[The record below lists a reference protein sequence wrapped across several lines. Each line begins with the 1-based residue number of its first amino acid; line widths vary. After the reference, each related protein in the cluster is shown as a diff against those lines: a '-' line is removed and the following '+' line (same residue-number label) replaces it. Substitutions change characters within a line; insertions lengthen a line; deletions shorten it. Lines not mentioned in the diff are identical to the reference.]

1 MSPLFVICLI
11 IISLNDEYS
20 QNPHNKLTLLTHNI
34 FILITYVGN
43 NYAIVAINSNIRI
56 NID

>member
-34 FILITYVGN
+34 FLLIAYVGN
-43 NYAIVAINSNIRI
+43 NYAIVVISNNANI
-56 NID
+56 NIH